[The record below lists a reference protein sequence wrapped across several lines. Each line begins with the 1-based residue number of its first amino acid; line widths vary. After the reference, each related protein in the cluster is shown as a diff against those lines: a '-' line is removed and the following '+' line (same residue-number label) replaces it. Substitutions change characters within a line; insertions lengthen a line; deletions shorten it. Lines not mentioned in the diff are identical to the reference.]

1 MAKRKFSLTLAEVA
15 QISRVLES
23 TTGDP
28 AYDRLRAILD
38 YSAGVKWKEI
48 VARFHCSR
56 SSLQH
61 WCSTYRTFGEQAL
74 IGRGRPGGR
83 ESRLTR
89 FQLADLEQR
98 LASTSPAQAFQ
109 ETEPAGGSQWTAK
122 DLYRAIQLWYGV
134 VYDSPTTYYTL
145 LKRLKPMVS
154 PGLEYK

>member
-1 MAKRKFSLTLAEVA
+1 MAKRKFSLTLAELA
-15 QISRVLES
+15 QIGRILES

-38 YSAGVKWKEI
+38 YSAGVKWKELA
-48 VARFHCSR
+48 ARFHCSR

-61 WCSTYRTFGEQAL
+61 WCSTYRTFGEEAL

-83 ESRLTR
+83 ESRLTQC
-89 FQLADLEQR
+89 QLADLANR
-98 LASTSPAQAFQ
+98 LANTTPAQAFQ
-109 ETEPAGGSQWTAK
+109 GVEPAGGSQWTAK

-145 LKRLKPMVS
+145 LKRLKLTTS
-154 PGLEYK
+154 PASEE